1 MSAHRVS
8 DHDAHVI
15 SSDVQECLAVRT
27 QLTLAALALSF
38 AAAAC
43 DDSSPS
49 SPSSPS
55 TPEPQF
61 QIDGGNSSRQFGL
74 VNVSTGD
81 IELLNN
87 VNLAVAANVIA
98 TVCDVT
104 IPVAVL
110 AAQVVADGGVTE
122 CEGSAAPIT
131 IEQALPGEN
140 RPSGPN
146 GGNSS
151 RQVGLVNVSLG
162 DVEILNNVNAAI
174 AANVLVTVCDL
185 TVPVAI
191 LAVQA
196 VGDAG
201 ETFCTTTA
209 GPISIDQS
217 QA

>member
-1 MSAHRVS
+1 MRSRFA
-8 DHDAHVI
+8 
-15 SSDVQECLAVRT
+15 
-27 QLTLAALALSF
+27 LAALALSF
-38 AAAAC
+38 AVGAC
-43 DDSSPS
+43 DDS

-61 QIDGGNSSRQFGL
+61 QNNSRQFGL

-131 IEQALPGEN
+131 ITQALPGEN
-140 RPSGPN
+140 RPSGP
-146 GGNSS
+146 GGNNS

-162 DVEILNNVNAAI
+162 DVEILNNVNAGI

>member
-1 MSAHRVS
+1 M
-8 DHDAHVI
+8 
-15 SSDVQECLAVRT
+15 RT
-27 QLTLAALALSF
+27 QLTLASLALSL
-38 AAAAC
+38 AVGAC

-49 SPSSPS
+49 SQS
-55 TPEPQF
+55 TPESELQ
-61 QIDGGNSSRQFGL
+61 NNSRQIGL

-110 AAQVVADGGVTE
+110 AAQVVAEGGVTE
-122 CEGSAAPIT
+122 CEGTAAPIT
-131 IEQALPGEN
+131 VEQALPGEN
-140 RPSGPN
+140 PGPSG
-146 GGNSS
+146 GNNS
-151 RQVGLVNVSLG
+151 RQAGLINVSLG
-162 DVEILNNVNAAI
+162 DVEILNNVNAAV

-185 TVPVAI
+185 TVAAAI
-191 LAVQA
+191 LAVQG